1 MKKKGIFIGI
11 LIFCT
16 LLIVSIKKILLKE
29 YSITYHISNYSIK
42 EIYKKDNNHSYDLI
56 ISNNNNTYIYRIN
69 HNYHKKKK
77 IITDIKTFKSNNIT
91 CIIPSY
97 RKNMNSNIY
106 CNLGN
111 EQVSPDYLIKEE
123 NKDFIKIQK
132 KIKDYQIPILNVS
145 NEKSKKYKNIKVYQK
160 NISQDSIYYI
170 WDYKGIYVLTD
181 ENILYKKILKKDLYE
196 NILSTTVGRNFI
208 LFDNTSV
215 SGIEKVYIYNE
226 EKGKVKKVVLNKKI
240 SKDSYINGV
249 INNTIYITDKRE
261 KKEYTLDIGKGKI
274 EEIDEDGTVY
284 IIYDN
289 NEKKEL
295 SKSDYFMTE
304 QYFSNMM
311 IDNKDISE
319 SPIKKDND
327 YYYYFEE
334 DNLYQI
340 YKEEPKHKI
349 LLLSLDNVKDWN
361 IYDDKIILIKEDT
374 IYCYTSETGLK
385 EIIKSNELKYNYK
398 NIYKV
403 GKK

>member
-1 MKKKGIFIGI
+1 MKKKGILIGI
-11 LIFCT
+11 IILCSLVI
-16 LLIVSIKKILLKE
+16 ISIKKILLKE
-29 YSITYHISNYSIK
+29 YSITYHINNYSIK
-42 EIYKKDNNHSYDLI
+42 EIYKKENNHSYDLI
-56 ISNNNNTYIYRIN
+56 IRNKKNTYIYRIN
-69 HNYHKKKK
+69 HNFHKKKK
-77 IITDIKTFKSNNIT
+77 IITNIKTFKSNNLT

-97 RKNMNSNIY
+97 RKNMISNIY
-106 CNLGN
+106 CTLDK

-132 KIKDYQIPILNVS
+132 KIKKYQIPILNIS
-145 NEKSKKYKNIKVYQK
+145 TEKSKNYKNIKVYQK
-160 NISQDSIYYI
+160 NISQDSIYYL
-170 WDYKGIYVLTD
+170 WDYKGIYVLT
-181 ENILYKKILKKDLYE
+181 NNSSTYKKILKEDLYE
-196 NILSTTVGRNFI
+196 NVLSTTVDRNFI

-215 SGIEKVYIYNE
+215 SGIDKVYIYNE
-226 EKGKVKKVVLNKKI
+226 EKDKVKKVVLNKKI

-249 INNTIYITDKRE
+249 INNIIYITDKRE
-261 KKEYTLDIGKGKI
+261 KKEYTFDIKKEKI

-284 IIYDN
+284 IVYDN
-289 NEKKEL
+289 KERKEL

-304 QYFSNMM
+304 QYFSNMI

-319 SPIKKDND
+319 FPLKKDND
-327 YYYYFEE
+327 YYYYF
-334 DNLYQI
+334 DDDKLYQI

-349 LLLSLDNVKDWN
+349 LLLSLENVKDWN